1 MKFISALLIFILFIG
16 LNMAQEPKQAPANI
30 TGMAEVYKFVEK
42 NLGLNKEQWDMYR
55 NSIAYK
61 ESQGN
66 EWETEYKN
74 YAYTYNEIGGSGDHY
89 DGRYQLGKVA
99 KLDGARLFGLE
110 DVGHTDADRLAF
122 RNDPLLQ
129 EKLFAGYTVANHG
142 YMGKDDSKY
151 KYTADFYNALPGMR
165 QKLGFLAYAHNQGQG
180 HAKNWIMRGTE
191 SRDDFGTNGKVY
203 YNNWKAHN
211 AQYGAG
217 LWKTGATSQNN
228 MFMNT
233 NNLWKGYKPIDVDK
247 GTTKVI
253 TGKIYEGKDKDGV
266 TQRYKVKKTHT
277 LKNED
282 GRDI

>member
-1 MKFISALLIFILFIG
+1 
-16 LNMAQEPKQAPANI
+16 MAQEPKKIPDTI
-30 TGMAEVYKFVEK
+30 KGMAEVYKFVEK

-55 NSIAYK
+55 NSIAFK

-66 EWETEYKN
+66 VWETEYKD
-74 YAYTYNEIGGSGDHY
+74 YAYAYDKAGGAKDKQGIPQY
-89 DGRYQLGKVA
+89 DGRYQMGKVA
-99 KLDGARLFGLE
+99 KQDGVRVFGLGKPSDIKHNE
-110 DVGHTDADRLAF
+110 AERQAF
-122 RNDPLLQ
+122 RKDPLLQ

-142 YMGKDDSKY
+142 YMSKDDSKY

-180 HAKNWIMRGTE
+180 AAKNWTMRGTL
-191 SRDDFGTNGKVY
+191 SKDAFGTDGKLF

-217 LWKTGATSQNN
+217 LWKTKSTSQND
-228 MFMNT
+228 MFMDK

-247 GTTKVI
+247 GETKVI
-253 TGKIYEGKDKDGV
+253 LRKTYEGEDKDGV
-266 TQRYKVKKTHT
+266 TGRYKVKETHT
-277 LKNED
+277 LRNED

>member
-1 MKFISALLIFILFIG
+1 MKFILALLIFILFIG

-30 TGMAEVYKFVEK
+30 QGMAEVYKFVEK

-66 EWETEYKN
+66 EWETEYKD

-89 DGRYQLGKVA
+89 DGRYQLGKLA

-110 DVGHTDADRLAF
+110 AVGHKNADRLAF

-129 EKLFAGYTVANHG
+129 EKLFAGYTVANHT
-142 YMGKDDSKY
+142 YMSKDDSKY
-151 KYTADFYNALPGMR
+151 DYKADTYNALPDMR
-165 QKLGFLAYAHNQGQG
+165 QKLGYLAYAHNQGHG
-180 HAKNWIMRGTE
+180 PAKNWTMRGTE
-191 SRDDFGTNGKVY
+191 SRDDFGTNGKVF

-217 LWKTGATSQNN
+217 LWQQ
-228 MFMNT
+228 T
-233 NNLWKGYKPIDVDK
+233 NKP
-247 GTTKVI
+247 TTKKMGFKGNLFSLGEI
-253 TGKIYEGKDKDGV
+253 
-266 TQRYKVKKTHT
+266 
-277 LKNED
+277 
-282 GRDI
+282 